1 MEASWGGIV
10 GILAAGGI
18 LSGLI
23 ELLINEAREARQ
35 RQKKIREESI
45 EERML
50 QLVSS
55 FRDALRLI
63 SEIEQNVKERSAL
76 AKKLEEDIATYS
88 NIKDLKK
95 GEVEAVAQVL
105 RAELKRESRKSF
117 WAGAAINLLF
127 FVLGFGASFLL
138 K

>member
-1 MEASWGGIV
+1 MEASWEAIIGTLAMGGTLT
-10 GILAAGGI
+10 IL
-18 LSGLI
+18 LEFLFR
-23 ELLINEAREARQ
+23 EVKEARQ
-35 RQKKIREESI
+35 RKSREESI
-45 EERML
+45 EERMAR
-50 QLVSS
+50 LVSS

-63 SEIEQNVKERSAL
+63 NEIEKNVKERSAL

-117 WAGAAINLLF
+117 WAGAAINFLF
-127 FVLGFGASFLL
+127 FALGFGASFVL